1 MKNFLCKLEMEGIIM
16 DNFLMDNYIENGE
29 YKKIAI
35 EPEKRIYKEILTP
48 CIARFR
54 VKQFDGRETDLFDWN
69 MVAVK
74 NLSADG
80 ITFNYY
86 KKKLGFGSLMDLE
99 IDFIRSSSAISC
111 VARVVR
117 IEEAPTNSMFR
128 ITTEFTDINAL
139 DRESINTTVETIFE
153 RKVKKRVYSENKIK
167 TALDRMKPFRTAL
180 LHGW

>member
-1 MKNFLCKLEMEGIIM
+1 M
-16 DNFLMDNYIENGE
+16 DSFLMDNYIENEE

-35 EPEKRIYKEILTP
+35 KSEKRMYKEILTP
-48 CIARFR
+48 CIAKFR
-54 VKQFDGRETDLFDWN
+54 VKQFDGQGPVILDWN

-86 KKKLGFGSLMDLE
+86 KMNLDFGSPLELE
-99 IDFIRSSSAISC
+99 IDFIRSLPAISC

-117 IEEAPTNSMFR
+117 IEKTPTNSMFR
-128 ITTEFTDINAL
+128 ITTEFTEINAL
-139 DRESINTTVETIFE
+139 DRETINSAVDAIFE
-153 RKVKKRVYSENKIK
+153 RKVKKRVYSENKINKIDKIK
-167 TALDRMKPFRTAL
+167 TIFTRMVHSRTVL